1 MIQRIQT
8 LFLVLAILLN
18 VSGLFLP
25 LWSGG
30 TGEMAQTVSG
40 LSVEE
45 AGESVMFMDHLQG
58 TMMTAHTAFVVLAI
72 ISSVWLLLVV
82 FQFNNRQK
90 QMRWTFVGMLMIC
103 VQILALV
110 LLTMQIKAADA
121 GPEYGGIAPV
131 LALVFAW
138 MAARQIKKD
147 EDLVRSVDRI
157 R

>member
-8 LFLVLAILLN
+8 LFLVLTVLLN
-18 VSGLFLP
+18 VAGLFLP

-45 AGESVMFMDHLQG
+45 AGESVLFLDHQQS
-58 TMMTAHTAFVVLAI
+58 TMMTAHTGFVALAI
-72 ISSVWLLLVV
+72 ISSVWLLLVI

-121 GPEYGGIAPV
+121 GPEYGGLAPV

>member
-8 LFLVLAILLN
+8 LFLVLAVLLN
-18 VSGLFLP
+18 VAGLFLP

-45 AGESVMFMDHLQG
+45 AGESVMFMDHQQS

-72 ISSVWLLLVV
+72 ISSVWLLVV
-82 FQFNNRQK
+82 IFQFNNRLK

-121 GPEYGGIAPV
+121 GPEYGGLAPV
-131 LALVFAW
+131 LALVCAW

>member
-1 MIQRIQT
+1 MIQRIQS
-8 LFLVLAILLN
+8 LFLVLAVLLN
-18 VSGLFLP
+18 VAGLFLP

-45 AGESVMFMDHLQG
+45 SGESVMFMDHQQS
-58 TMMTAHTAFVVLAI
+58 TMTTAHTAFVVLAVT
-72 ISSVWLLLVV
+72 SSVWLLIVI

-90 QMRWTFVGMLMIC
+90 QMRWTFVGMLLIC

-110 LLTMQIKAADA
+110 LLTMQIKAANA
-121 GPEYGGIAPV
+121 GPEYGGLAPV

>member
-8 LFLVLAILLN
+8 LFLVLAVLLN
-18 VSGLFLP
+18 VAGLFLP

-45 AGESVMFMDHLQG
+45 AGESVLFLDHQQS
-58 TMMTAHTAFVVLAI
+58 TMMTAHTGFVALAI
-72 ISSVWLLLVV
+72 ISSVWLLLVI

-121 GPEYGGIAPV
+121 GPEYGGLAPV

>member
-8 LFLVLAILLN
+8 LFLILAVLFN
-18 VSGLFLP
+18 VAGLFLP

-30 TGEMAQTVSG
+30 SGEMTQTVSG

-45 AGESVMFMDHLQG
+45 AGESVVFMDHQQS
-58 TMMTAHTAFVVLAI
+58 TMMTAHTAFVALAI
-72 ISSVWLLLVV
+72 ISSIWLLVV
-82 FQFNNRQK
+82 IFQFNNRQK

-110 LLTMQIKAADA
+110 LLTMQIKADDA
-121 GPEYGGIAPV
+121 GPEFGGIAPV

-138 MAARQIKKD
+138 MAARKIKKD
-147 EDLVRSVDRI
+147 EELVRSVDRI

>member
-8 LFLVLAILLN
+8 LFLVLAVLLN
-18 VSGLFLP
+18 VAGLFLP

-45 AGESVMFMDHLQG
+45 AGESVLFLDHQQS
-58 TMMTAHTAFVVLAI
+58 TIMTAHTAFVALAI
-72 ISSVWLLLVV
+72 ISSVWLLLVI

-121 GPEYGGIAPV
+121 GPEYGGLAPV

>member
-8 LFLVLAILLN
+8 LFLVLAVLLN
-18 VSGLFLP
+18 VAGLFLP

-45 AGESVMFMDHLQG
+45 AGESVLFLDHQQS
-58 TMMTAHTAFVVLAI
+58 TMMTAHTAFVVLGI
-72 ISSVWLLLVV
+72 ISSVWLLVV
-82 FQFNNRQK
+82 IFQFNNRQK

-121 GPEYGGIAPV
+121 GPEYGGLAPV

>member
-8 LFLVLAILLN
+8 LFLVLAVLLN
-18 VSGLFLP
+18 VAGLFLP

-30 TGEMAQTVSG
+30 TGDMAQIVSG

-45 AGESVMFMDHLQG
+45 AGESVMFMNHQQS

-72 ISSVWLLLVV
+72 ISSVWLLVV
-82 FQFNNRQK
+82 IFQFNNRPR

-121 GPEYGGIAPV
+121 GPEYGGLAPV

-138 MAARQIKKD
+138 LAARQIKKD

>member
-1 MIQRIQT
+1 MIQRIQS
-8 LFLVLAILLN
+8 LFLVLAVMLN
-18 VSGLFLP
+18 VAGLFLP

-45 AGESVMFMDHLQG
+45 SGESVMFMDHQQS
-58 TMMTAHTAFVVLAI
+58 TMTTAHTAFVVLAV
-72 ISSVWLLLVV
+72 ISSVWLLIVI

-90 QMRWTFVGMLMIC
+90 QMRWTFVGMLLIC

-110 LLTMQIKAADA
+110 LLTMQIKAANA
-121 GPEYGGIAPV
+121 GPEYGGLAPV